1 MPRKPIDG
9 NPTGIRI
16 DLGGKEREILE
27 SMTTTYRLQ
36 QILPLVIKLLSN
48 PKKLALIYLIG
59 GIIYERL
66 TGKDMPFIISSLD
79 DFEEMIMEWYRSLP
93 VDYFT
98 NKAKESIENITE
110 GGSSSQNIFGEG
122 IGLADSE
129 IIQEIF
135 KILGVEI

>member
-9 NPTGIRI
+9 NPAGIRI

-36 QILPLVIKLLSN
+36 QILPLVINLLAN
-48 PKKLALIYLIG
+48 TKKLALIYLIS

-66 TGKDMPFIISSLD
+66 TGKDMPFIISSLE
-79 DFEEMIMEWYRSLP
+79 DFEDMIMEWYNSLP

-98 NKAKESIENITE
+98 NKAKESIENIIRFPKNIDNSKAKNE
-110 GGSSSQNIFGEG
+110 LGLKVSSLDKTIKDA
-122 IGLADSE
+122 IYR
-129 IIQEIF
+129 
-135 KILGVEI
+135 